1 MTYEESVMYSQLI
14 CTKER
19 KVFFAG
25 IAESSR
31 PGAIHMIKY
40 NEQKEFDKL
49 IEIQA
54 HSTAV
59 ERLALTHDDKF
70 LFSAGNDGSIGCFK
84 FANKEQKDHSHGL
97 TTLSLFDDIMI

>member
-1 MTYEESVMYSQLI
+1 MSMPNQSKDKASENTNGKSLMTYEESVMYSQLI

-40 NEQKEFDKL
+40 NEQREFDKL
-49 IEIQA
+49 IEI
-54 HSTAV
+54 
-59 ERLALTHDDKF
+59 
-70 LFSAGNDGSIGCFK
+70 
-84 FANKEQKDHSHGL
+84 
-97 TTLSLFDDIMI
+97 